1 MNTENK
7 SKWQLRLAT
16 LSIFLIGF
24 AAGAFALN
32 AFNLWFGASKGPSR
46 REKYETV
53 FNGLAL
59 TEEQKT
65 GVEKIFADT
74 RENIQKMRQESEPR
88 LQEIR
93 AQSDERLQKLLTPE
107 QWATFQRERDKI
119 READKPTSTPKPLNI
134 K

>member
-1 MNTENK
+1 MNTDNK
-7 SKWQLRLAT
+7 SKWQLRFAT

-53 FNGLAL
+53 FSGLGL
-59 TEEQKT
+59 TEEQKS

-74 RENIQKMRQESEPR
+74 RENIQRMRQESEPR

-93 AQSDERLQKLLTPE
+93 AQHDEKLQQILTPD
-107 QWATFQRERDKI
+107 QWSTFQRERENI
-119 READKPTSTPKPLNI
+119 READKPSTPKPLNI